1 MYKVTR
7 NTLMLVHRKLAHIY
21 ENLKIN
27 GENYVW
33 IYIPQNDVAKRS
45 PIFIFIRNVTYL
57 FYRYTGNLII

>member
-27 GENYVW
+27 GEKYVW